1 MKKLVWKYL
10 NVKKNIYTITNARMH
25 RDTSK
30 YVSIYIYIY
39 KKKYDI
45 FLQARVSVCQSIQK
59 GEGKYP
65 SFTWTEKED
74 KWCACDDDLCWL
86 QYKTLPS
93 PTLCFILCY

>member
-1 MKKLVWKYL
+1 
-10 NVKKNIYTITNARMH
+10 MH

-59 GEGKYP
+59 GEGSTRHSREQRKKINDVRVMMTCVGYSTRHYP
-65 SFTWTEKED
+65 LLPFALF
-74 KWCACDDDLCWL
+74 CATNCL
-86 QYKTLPS
+86 KARI
-93 PTLCFILCY
+93 F